1 MTKAEDDFIKSLN
14 ELCEN
19 EVRIREAAEAL
30 DRSKRPPISL
40 IILSVLSMLAGVA
53 TLIIIYL

>member
-1 MTKAEDDFIKSLN
+1 MTNPEQKFMDSLN

-30 DRSKRPPISL
+30 NRSKRPPISL
-40 IILSVLSMLAGVA
+40 IVLSVLSMLAGVA